1 MIERR
6 WLALQRLQVVLRIE
20 TLLVPAIR
28 SRMPGDHLAVPGHYL
43 DVVHVALDRHG
54 LKGRRPWGTVA
65 VVVEAHR
72 LILVHLG
79 RLGDAWVE
87 EQGGE

>member
-6 WLALQRLQVVLRIE
+6 RLALQCFQVVLRIE

-28 SRMPGDHLAVPGHYL
+28 PRMPGDHLAVPGHHL
-43 DVVHVALDRHG
+43 DVVHVALDRHS
-54 LKGRRPWGTVA
+54 LKGRRPRGTVA

-87 EQGGE
+87 AKGGQ